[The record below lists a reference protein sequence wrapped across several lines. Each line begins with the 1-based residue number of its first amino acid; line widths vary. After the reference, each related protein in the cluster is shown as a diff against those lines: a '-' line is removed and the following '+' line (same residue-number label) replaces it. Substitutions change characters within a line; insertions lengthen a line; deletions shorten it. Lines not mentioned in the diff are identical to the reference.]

1 MAVQRTVLVV
11 DDDPNVLSALTALLD
26 ALSPFAVLG
35 AAGFDE
41 ALEILATHAVD
52 VLLVDAVLPLPH
64 SGEELAEHARARTA
78 RLAVVLMSGDW
89 RSELTAQPP
98 DTVFLPKPFG
108 LKQIL
113 EAIEQALQKS
123 A

>member
-1 MAVQRTVLVV
+1 MATQKTVLVV

-26 ALSPFAVLG
+26 ALSPFAVLS

-41 ALEILATHAVD
+41 ALQILASQAVD

-64 SGEELAEHARARTA
+64 SGEQLAEHAQARNA

-89 RSELTAQPP
+89 RSDLASQPP

-108 LKQIL
+108 LEQVL
-113 EAIEQALQKS
+113 EAIEQALQKT